1 MLDQLENNMKDK
13 FGLKT
18 SLGIASAS
26 IGMGIAG
33 EAFNS
38 EGLKQGGQAAAGFVP
53 IAINIGMGSYMIKQL
68 RGLKN
73 IK

>member
-1 MLDQLENNMKDK
+1 MKDK

-18 SLGIASAS
+18 SLGIAGAS

-38 EGLKQGGQAAAGFVP
+38 EGLKP
-53 IAINIGMGSYMIKQL
+53 MEKK
-68 RGLKN
+68 LKG
-73 IK
+73 K

>member
-1 MLDQLENNMKDK
+1 MKDK

-18 SLGIASAS
+18 SLGIAGAS

-38 EGLKQGGQAAAGFVP
+38 EGLKQGGQATAGFIPMAV
-53 IAINIGMGSYMIKQL
+53 NIGMGNYMIKQL
-68 RGLKN
+68 KGLRN

>member
-1 MLDQLENNMKDK
+1 MKDK

-18 SLGIASAS
+18 SFGIAGAS

-33 EAFNS
+33 EAFSS
-38 EGLKQGGQAAAGFVP
+38 EGLKAAGSAAAGFVP
-53 IAINIGMGSYMIKQL
+53 IAVNIGMGSYMVKQL
-68 RGLKN
+68 KGLKN